1 MALTKAEIRRLEK
14 AKAWWR
20 PILGFAGSLVLVAV
34 VFTVCFMVLTGMA
47 KLDVAM
53 SFFVSLPPSL
63 AALLGIQSAGRSYEK
78 GRDNAHYSMD
88 DYHQDSTTTTTHTH
102 GSPPPTNEDGI

>member
-53 SFFVSLPPSL
+53 SFFCFIATL
-63 AALLGIQSAGRSYEK
+63 IGRSSW
-78 GRDNAHYSMD
+78 HSVCW
-88 DYHQDSTTTTTHTH
+88 
-102 GSPPPTNEDGI
+102 PLI